1 MNEYD
6 HQEADNEPS
15 MTSQRKSEKF
25 A

>member
-6 HQEADNEPS
+6 HQEADTEPS